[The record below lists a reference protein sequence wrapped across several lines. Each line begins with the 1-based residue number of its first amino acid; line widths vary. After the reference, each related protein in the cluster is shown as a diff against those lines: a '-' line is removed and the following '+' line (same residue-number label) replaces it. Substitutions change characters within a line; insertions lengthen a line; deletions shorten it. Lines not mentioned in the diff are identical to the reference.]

1 LLAAL
6 ITLSFIAEMS
16 TEDRVPVMLMVD
28 NQAAIGVLKKLYSK
42 VPILRKL
49 LLSALPSF
57 ATVLHVVDQ
66 ELHAMK
72 PPCYPLLYGVT
83 SANTLTKITSVT
95 NFYKRCLPDGVPPF
109 PLKLEYVIGFVFV
122 MTKTGSYK
130 ASTIS
135 QYVSCLKSA
144 NRSLLCNIFNSSE
157 EAILSDALKAAHK
170 KLPDGGE
177 NQKRPLTVYEITS
190 LAALEA
196 VEGIQAS
203 DLEALTAATLIG
215 IYGVMRS

>member
-1 LLAAL
+1 
-6 ITLSFIAEMS
+6 
-16 TEDRVPVMLMVD
+16 VPVMLMVD

-57 ATVLHVVDQ
+57 ATVLQGYEVCHVLHVVDQ

-72 PPCYPLLYGVT
+72 PPRYLLLYGVT

-203 DLEALTAATLIG
+203 DLEALTAAT
-215 IYGVMRS
+215 